1 MTSMIDPRTD
11 PTPPPDDRTDSA
23 LGQRS
28 AVVAAV
34 GWVVVAGSAVGAL
47 ASPDSRE
54 LLGCVALMAFFVA
67 YGFSTRAV
75 FFAACSPTASRCVLF
90 LEGMR
95 RRITDEPHIGTL
107 SQTN

>member
-1 MTSMIDPRTD
+1 MASMIDPRTD
-11 PTPPPDDRTDSA
+11 TTPPPDDRTDSV

-75 FFAACSPTASRCVLF
+75 FFAARSPTASRCVLF

-95 RRITDEPHIGTL
+95 RRITDEPRIGTPRR
-107 SQTN
+107 TA